1 MNKIKGI
8 IFVSIGAASYGIL
21 ATIIKLA
28 NNNNF
33 GTAGLTF
40 LQYLFGVLVLSIATF
55 LINTKS
61 KKTISTTNTANQTAI
76 STSKYPRLKLMLF
89 GTSLGLTSSFYY
101 LSIQYVPVSV
111 GIILLMQTVWMG
123 ILLEF
128 FIDRK
133 LVSKAKIIGCIM
145 VLLGTLFASKV
156 FESDFNF
163 NIIGFIYGLLA
174 AIFYT
179 ASMYASNKIS
189 LELPSLTRS
198 KYLVYGGFLAILIF
212 WNFQIIE
219 EINSVEILKW
229 GMVLG
234 LFGTVLPPILFSKG
248 VPTIGNGLTSII
260 AALEIPISVLSAF
273 LILNEQIGF
282 LQGIGI
288 FIILITILLIN
299 VKKKEKIEKSK
310 TL

>member
-1 MNKIKGI
+1 MNKIKGM

-28 NNNNF
+28 NHNNF

-55 LINTKS
+55 VIDTKS

-76 STSKYPRLKLMLF
+76 SIAKYPRLKLIFF

-133 LVSKAKIIGCIM
+133 LVSKAKIIGSIM
-145 VLLGTLFASKV
+145 VLLGTLLASKV
-156 FESDFNF
+156 FESDFNLNF
-163 NIIGFIYGLLA
+163 MGFLYGFSA

-219 EINSVEILKW
+219 EVNSVEILKW

-248 VPTIGNGLTSII
+248 VPAIGNGLTSII

-282 LQGIGI
+282 LQGVGI
-288 FIILITILLIN
+288 IIILATILFIN
-299 VKKKEKIEKSK
+299 VKKKK
-310 TL
+310 

>member
-1 MNKIKGI
+1 MNKIKGM

-28 NNNNF
+28 NHNNF

-55 LINTKS
+55 VINTKS

-76 STSKYPRLKLMLF
+76 STAKYPRLKLIFF

-101 LSIQYVPVSV
+101 LSIQYVPLSV

-133 LVSKAKIIGCIM
+133 LVSKAKIIGSIM
-145 VLLGTLFASKV
+145 VLLGTLLASKV
-156 FESDFNF
+156 FESDFNLNF
-163 NIIGFIYGLLA
+163 MGFLYGFSA

-219 EINSVEILKW
+219 EVNSVEILKW

-248 VPTIGNGLTSII
+248 VPAIGNGLTSII

-282 LQGIGI
+282 LQGVGI
-288 FIILITILLIN
+288 IIILATILFIN
-299 VKKKEKIEKSK
+299 VKKKK
-310 TL
+310 